1 MNKLRRYTVAFI
13 SVLLGIAASV
23 AVAALELRDRP
34 PPAHLPHGRQVQDPE
49 ETQMI
54 FEWCVVFYATTYC
67 SGQLIYK
74 LLGSSEESEVVAQV
88 AGWHLPVLHLG
99 GGIFLLVPLI
109 RDLHGGHNCRVVAV
123 VYAFIGSVLIVLALV
138 RLLGK
143 WQMSD
148 KSSDDGQSQGPP
160 SADRFH

>member
-88 AGWHLPVLHLG
+88 AGC
-99 GGIFLLVPLI
+99 LLYTSPSP
-109 RDLHGGHNCRVVAV
+109 RDRTR
-123 VYAFIGSVLIVLALV
+123 S
-138 RLLGK
+138 R
-143 WQMSD
+143 MP
-148 KSSDDGQSQGPP
+148 SS
-160 SADRFH
+160 A